1 MNILDLQNKLQNNE
15 ITVINSDHMI
25 GSVLEL
31 INHEISSIHSE
42 MKGCVEKISTLSDSV
57 KINEEQNMY
66 DITQEKLYKQI
77 TLGSYVRM
85 WYEPQCQACEQNM
98 RLVLFDENTIGFI
111 SNKDYNDKSKTHGY
125 NHKSTISDIK
135 QCVASDLKLAKKLI
149 STISVPSGELVI
161 KNFFNTDEIY
171 KLPKDE
177 EYKGA
182 SVQSILGRNKLMQ
195 YLASKDV
202 GYGQMG
208 NMSVGVYIKDN
219 TDIIIGNSYVED
231 RIIDLEATIEELES
245 DDKELDDY
253 KEELKDAYAFSNL
266 IKEYKCLGTISL
278 SVWRWMCIDKSILD
292 SYNEPL
298 VRDEYDHAI
307 VANVTAGQY
316 QIEHIYYFPVNG
328 DYIYSRINL
337 INNI

>member
-1 MNILDLQNKLQNNE
+1 MNILDLQKKLQNNE
-15 ITVINSDHMI
+15 ITIVDSDHMI
-25 GSVLEL
+25 GSVLE
-31 INHEISSIHSE
+31 IIEHEISSIHSE
-42 MKGCVEKISTLSDSV
+42 MKNCVEKISTLSDSV
-57 KINEEQNMY
+57 KIKEEQNMY
-66 DITQEKLYKQI
+66 DITQKKLYKTI
-77 TLGSYVRM
+77 GLGSHIRM
-85 WYEPQCQACEQNM
+85 WYEPQCHACEQSM
-98 RLVLFDENTIGFI
+98 RLTLFDENTIGFI
-111 SNKDYNDKSKTHGY
+111 SNRDYNEKSKLFGY
-125 NHKSTISDIK
+125 NYTPTKEDIK
-135 QCVASDLKLAKKLI
+135 TCIASDLKLSAKLT
-149 STISVPSGELVI
+149 STINVPSGELVI

-182 SVQSILGRNKLMQ
+182 SIQSILGRNKLMQ
-195 YLASKDV
+195 YLASKNV

-208 NMSVGVYIKDN
+208 NMSVGVYIKDD
-219 TDIIIGNSYVED
+219 DIIIGNSYVED

-298 VRDEYDHAI
+298 VIDEYDRAV

-316 QIEHIYYFPVNG
+316 QIEHYYDFPENG